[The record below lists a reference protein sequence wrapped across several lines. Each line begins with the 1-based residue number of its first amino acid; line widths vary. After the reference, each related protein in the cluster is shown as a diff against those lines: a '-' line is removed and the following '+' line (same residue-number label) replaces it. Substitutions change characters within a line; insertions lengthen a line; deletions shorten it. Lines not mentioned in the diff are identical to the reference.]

1 MATSVDHKPRPYSAY
16 NPSSPVP
23 FVINTRFSSETP
35 IIYTMPSQSKG
46 MGAKIEKEEL
56 YEQNMHLKKRNNKL
70 KSELDEAKSTI
81 VKKDIE
87 LRKKEKIIEDLS
99 KENDIQIVQEENFA
113 KARESTLVTLVK
125 RKYYEMKNN
134 YEKVL
139 KENEILKSNIKL
151 TKIKEIKIETD
162 ILGKELEKMKN
173 LYNHVQDQNK
183 NNLNE
188 ISQLQS
194 FQNEYFK
201 QHQLICALRENY
213 EKSKEDYKH
222 NNEELFKTK
231 EKLSKT
237 EANCRKLKLE
247 IQKLKSTNE
256 KYLTEKRGKEKII
269 MTQTDYQR
277 KIAELSSELK
287 DYKNLYKQYQQQNN
301 NGTKTSQPATN
312 YNVITPT
319 YQDDSEEYKK
329 KISLYESLIRDSDIK
344 ISIYEEYIKEKG
356 GNPSKILKDKGYDGV
371 INPTS
376 VKKFPTRTINTAKP
390 KPKSPKVEPID
401 DGKLNNYVI
410 KREELDDNYFN
421 IVDNVFKLFKI
432 VFEGNK
438 ITKEYLNQSL
448 EDIYAKFENQEE
460 MNKEEFIEPFI
471 NLFIHC
477 SKTSIEYDKKF
488 IEQFINDLLENNNN
502 DTTAFYDLLQILNNS
517 IVNYSELENE
527 KVLTEQ
533 IKEDFSQVQND
544 LLNYLK
550 ENYSNDSVDYIDY
563 TVFNYIIEQKLRLK
577 LQPQIYDYVLYK
589 MRENLPDISIFLL
602 NIKYIKQLLTGSSE
616 SSENNS
622 SSKNSNKNNESNSGA
637 KENNNLIEP
646 KKSFDNYSNHSN
658 HSNRSNRSNNSNRS
672 NHSDYNRNDN
682 DNNENNDNNDYLVE
696 HSLKDYVV
704 NENEFLKESGKILA
718 AMVYNFISFD
728 TFFQEHIQVD
738 EFSNVKMIQD
748 EKFFEKLNTLHLDL
762 TEKEMNDFKKTYRFE
777 DNKSMLDVEK
787 IKEDLKNVKIDDLP
801 VDGLREEVEV
811 EN

>member
-256 KYLTEKRGKEKII
+256 KYLTELLI
-269 MTQTDYQR
+269 
-277 KIAELSSELK
+277 
-287 DYKNLYKQYQQQNN
+287 
-301 NGTKTSQPATN
+301 KT
-312 YNVITPT
+312 
-319 YQDDSEEYKK
+319 
-329 KISLYESLIRDSDIK
+329 
-344 ISIYEEYIKEKG
+344 
-356 GNPSKILKDKGYDGV
+356 
-371 INPTS
+371 
-376 VKKFPTRTINTAKP
+376 
-390 KPKSPKVEPID
+390 
-401 DGKLNNYVI
+401 
-410 KREELDDNYFN
+410 
-421 IVDNVFKLFKI
+421 
-432 VFEGNK
+432 
-438 ITKEYLNQSL
+438 
-448 EDIYAKFENQEE
+448 
-460 MNKEEFIEPFI
+460 
-471 NLFIHC
+471 
-477 SKTSIEYDKKF
+477 
-488 IEQFINDLLENNNN
+488 
-502 DTTAFYDLLQILNNS
+502 
-517 IVNYSELENE
+517 
-527 KVLTEQ
+527 
-533 IKEDFSQVQND
+533 
-544 LLNYLK
+544 
-550 ENYSNDSVDYIDY
+550 
-563 TVFNYIIEQKLRLK
+563 
-577 LQPQIYDYVLYK
+577 
-589 MRENLPDISIFLL
+589 
-602 NIKYIKQLLTGSSE
+602 
-616 SSENNS
+616 
-622 SSKNSNKNNESNSGA
+622 
-637 KENNNLIEP
+637 
-646 KKSFDNYSNHSN
+646 
-658 HSNRSNRSNNSNRS
+658 
-672 NHSDYNRNDN
+672 
-682 DNNENNDNNDYLVE
+682 
-696 HSLKDYVV
+696 
-704 NENEFLKESGKILA
+704 
-718 AMVYNFISFD
+718 
-728 TFFQEHIQVD
+728 
-738 EFSNVKMIQD
+738 
-748 EKFFEKLNTLHLDL
+748 
-762 TEKEMNDFKKTYRFE
+762 
-777 DNKSMLDVEK
+777 
-787 IKEDLKNVKIDDLP
+787 
-801 VDGLREEVEV
+801 
-811 EN
+811 